1 MLDPCSAKIPCEML
15 STTTLAV
22 AAILGITSALPN
34 SAGQTQANALNDTWD
49 YVIVSRGVTGLVV
62 ANRLTED
69 KKSKLRCVH
78 PTVEFRLV
86 LFRLVLIRAHRKR
99 SSYRGWRSI

>member
-1 MLDPCSAKIPCEML
+1 MLP
-15 STTTLAV
+15 TTTLAV

-34 SAGQTQANALNDTWD
+34 SAGQTRVNASKDTWD
-49 YVIVSRGVTGLVV
+49 YVIVGGGVTGLVV

-78 PTVEFRLV
+78 PAIEFRSV
-86 LFRLVLIRAHRKR
+86 LFRSVLIRAHRKR
-99 SSYRGWRSI
+99 SRYRGWRSI

>member
-1 MLDPCSAKIPCEML
+1 MLL
-15 STTTLAV
+15 TTTLAV

-49 YVIVSRGVTGLVV
+49 YVIVGGGVTGLVV
-62 ANRLTED
+62 ANCLTED

-78 PTVEFRLV
+78 PTLEFRPV
-86 LFRLVLIRAHRKR
+86 LTR
-99 SSYRGWRSI
+99 SYRERSRYRGWRSI